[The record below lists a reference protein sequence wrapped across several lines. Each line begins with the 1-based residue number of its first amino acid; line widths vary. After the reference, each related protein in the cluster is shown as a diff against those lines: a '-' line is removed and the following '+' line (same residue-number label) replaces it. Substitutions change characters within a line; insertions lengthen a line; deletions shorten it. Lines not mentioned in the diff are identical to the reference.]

1 MKWIKT
7 FAIHIVLIILT
18 VVAIFTAVSYVLRSA
33 TRHGDA
39 LTVPDVTGVPIENAI
54 QLLNERKLRFL
65 IIDSLYFDDK
75 PKLSVLDQNPAPE
88 SKVKEGRIIYLVINA
103 DKAPLVSMPNL
114 IDVSLRQAEAMLKS
128 AGLKP
133 GQLIYKPDLAQNVVL
148 EQQIN
153 GSSIPPGYKLAKGSA
168 VDLVLG
174 DGMVDAVDVAIPN
187 LVDLTYE
194 EARNLLSSQTLN
206 TGAVVFQ
213 GVITDTAGARV
224 YRQVPAYSFDA
235 TVKAG
240 STIDLFLK
248 Q

>member
-7 FAIHIVLIILT
+7 FAIHIALIILT

-128 AGLKP
+128 AGLKA

-153 GSSIPPGYKLAKGSA
+153 GNSIPPGYKLAKGSA

-174 DGMVDAVDVAIPN
+174 DGMVDAVDVPIPN
-187 LVDLTYE
+187 LIDLTYE
-194 EARNLLSSQTLN
+194 EARNLLASQTLN

-213 GVITDTAGARV
+213 GVITDTAGARI
-224 YRQVPAYSFDA
+224 YRQAPAYSFDA

-240 STIDLFLK
+240 STIDIFLK

>member
-7 FAIHIVLIILT
+7 FAIHIALIILT

-39 LTVPDVTGVPIENAI
+39 LSVPDVTGVPIENAI

-128 AGLKP
+128 AGLKA

-153 GSSIPPGYKLAKGSA
+153 GNSIPPGYKLAKGSA

-174 DGMVDAVDVAIPN
+174 DGMVDAVDVPIPN
-187 LVDLTYE
+187 LIDLTYE
-194 EARNLLSSQTLN
+194 EARNLLASQTLN

-213 GVITDTAGARV
+213 GVITDTAGARI
-224 YRQVPAYSFDA
+224 YRQAPAYSFDA

-240 STIDLFLK
+240 STIDIFLK

>member
-7 FAIHIVLIILT
+7 FAVHIALIILT

-39 LTVPDVTGVPIENAI
+39 LTVPDITGVPVENAI
-54 QLLNERKLRFL
+54 QLLNERKLRYL

-75 PKLSVLDQNPAPE
+75 PKLSVLDQNPSPE

-103 DKAPLVSMPNL
+103 DKAPLVMMPNL

-128 AGLKP
+128 AGLKA
-133 GQLIYKPDLAQNVVL
+133 GQLVYKPDLAQNVVL
-148 EQQIN
+148 EQQVN
-153 GSSIPPGYKLAKGSA
+153 GRNVPPGYKLPKGSA

-174 DGMVDAVDVAIPN
+174 DGMVDAVDVPLPN
-187 LVDLTYE
+187 LIDLTYE
-194 EARNLLSSQTLN
+194 EARNLLTSQTLN

-213 GVITDTAGARV
+213 GVITDSSGARI
-224 YRQVPAYSFDA
+224 YRQVPAYSTDA
-235 TVKAG
+235 TLKAG
-240 STIDLFLK
+240 STVDIFLK

>member
-7 FAIHIVLIILT
+7 FAIHIALIILT

-128 AGLKP
+128 SGLKA

-153 GSSIPPGYKLAKGSA
+153 GISIPPGYKLAKGSA

-174 DGMVDAVDVAIPN
+174 DGMVDAVDVPIPN
-187 LVDLTYE
+187 LIDLTYE
-194 EARNLLSSQTLN
+194 EARNLLASQTLN

-213 GVITDTAGARV
+213 GVITDTAGARI
-224 YRQVPAYSFDA
+224 YRQAPTYSFDA

-240 STIDLFLK
+240 STIDIFLK